1 MMLIAAAVTAAAV
14 KATAGGTYFL
24 EEGFYYDVQGGEA
37 YVHGYEGDEWDI
49 VIRELFLDKYYV
61 TGIESMAFF
70 ENDTMTALSFYDA
83 TGLRSIG
90 SSAFCRC
97 TALERVNIPA
107 QIEEMD
113 IGVFDHC
120 TALSYVRYHK
130 DAISYI
136 PAQTFYS
143 CSSLETVVFLNDLER
158 IGNLAFAYCTSLEK
172 IELPDSVNSIA
183 DNAFYGCDGLL
194 IYCSYGSYA
203 QSWAVEHGFDY
214 RLTDLGVS
222 CYMRGDVDFS
232 SKTNVYDAAF
242 IQKAIAG
249 AYGYPEYKDMD
260 VNSPQL
266 MAADV
271 DLSGSV
277 NIFDASIIL
286 RHNTG
291 DSTTAKYGIGTVIT
305 L

>member
-1 MMLIAAAVTAAAV
+1 MKRQRQNEILAIISEFEIENQEMLCE
-14 KATAGGTYFL
+14 KLRERGDNGTQST
-24 EEGFYYDVQGGEA
+24 GSR
-37 YVHGYEGDEWDI
+37 DI
-49 VIRELFLDKYYV
+49 NEL
-61 TGIESMAFF
+61 
-70 ENDTMTALSFYDA
+70 
-83 TGLRSIG
+83 
-90 SSAFCRC
+90 
-97 TALERVNIPA
+97 
-107 QIEEMD
+107 
-113 IGVFDHC
+113 
-120 TALSYVRYHK
+120 
-130 DAISYI
+130 
-136 PAQTFYS
+136 
-143 CSSLETVVFLNDLER
+143 
-158 IGNLAFAYCTSLEK
+158 SLEK
-172 IELPDSVNSIA
+172 TLSEN
-183 DNAFYGCDGLL
+183 
-194 IYCSYGSYA
+194 
-203 QSWAVEHGFDY
+203 
-214 RLTDLGVS
+214 GVS

-277 NIFDASIIL
+277 NIVDASIIL